1 LFSAFYQGDQGRA
14 TIKAK
19 PAAAWRNEQN
29 AASPCC
35 SHGQAAHLLFN
46 DAPPT
51 LVRKIEQ
58 VVRLMR
64 FKGIV
69 IYFITQNPLDVCD
82 TVLGK
87 LGNHVQHTLR
97 AFTRRDQKAVNA
109 AAETFRPNPDIDQ
122 AG

>member
-1 LFSAFYQGDQGRA
+1 M
-14 TIKAK
+14 
-19 PAAAWRNEQN
+19 
-29 AASPCC
+29 
-35 SHGQAAHLLFN
+35 
-46 DAPPT
+46 
-51 LVRKIEQ
+51 
-58 VVRLMR
+58 VRLIR

-97 AFTRRDQKAVNA
+97 GFTRRDQKAVNA
-109 AAETFRPNPDIDQ
+109 AAETFRPNPDIDK